1 MVSHLW
7 KFSWDFTLAEFIELI
22 YNVYHVA
29 FTSGSILRKYC
40 NLCLKISFFFHLKRL
55 TAAISN
61 MGGVHTAGKKGR
73 QSFIWV
79 LYMITFTQSSVIFE
93 RWQAYSITKY
103 TPVHFLNLQPHF
115 QWKGPLDKS
124 VKPVSLCVAHM
135 HASCLFVSPRIYHQL
150 RIHQYIIIIKQLG
163 RNLCLIRCKYELC
176 VIWCFRSSH
185 SLYQFCAQL
194 KCSTSNSGRL

>member
-1 MVSHLW
+1 MSDECCHITRWLQMVSHLW
-7 KFSWDFTLAEFIELI
+7 KFSWDFTLAEFIEII

-29 FTSGSILRKYC
+29 FTSGLFYGNTAICAWKSVFCFY
-40 NLCLKISFFFHLKRL
+40 LKRL

-103 TPVHFLNLQPHF
+103 TPVHFLNLQQHF
-115 QWKGPLDKS
+115 QWKEPLDKS

-135 HASCLFVSPRIYHQL
+135 HASCLFVIPNL
-150 RIHQYIIIIKQLG
+150 EYI
-163 RNLCLIRCKYELC
+163 
-176 VIWCFRSSH
+176 
-185 SLYQFCAQL
+185 
-194 KCSTSNSGRL
+194 ST

>member
-1 MVSHLW
+1 MWHSQAGY
-7 KFSWDFTLAEFIELI
+7 STE
-22 YNVYHVA
+22 
-29 FTSGSILRKYC
+29 ILQFVPE
-40 NLCLKISFFFHLKRL
+40 NQFFFYLKRL

-135 HASCLFVSPRIYHQL
+135 HASCLFVIPNL
-150 RIHQYIIIIKQLG
+150 EYI
-163 RNLCLIRCKYELC
+163 
-176 VIWCFRSSH
+176 
-185 SLYQFCAQL
+185 
-194 KCSTSNSGRL
+194 ST

>member
-40 NLCLKISFFFHLKRL
+40 NLCLKICFFFHLKRL
-55 TAAISN
+55 TAAIWCS
-61 MGGVHTAGKKGR
+61 HSRKKR
-73 QSFIWV
+73 SSV
-79 LYMITFTQSSVIFE
+79 LYLGALYDYVTQSSVIFE

-135 HASCLFVSPRIYHQL
+135 HASCLFVSPRIYPQL
-150 RIHQYIIIIKQLG
+150 RIHQYIIII
-163 RNLCLIRCKYELC
+163 NLCLIRWKYELC